1 MTTEDQKAEAKTTDI
16 KMTGHEYA
24 KRIAEYILRRFGD
37 RGIQVFR
44 EVHVGKSI
52 IGKKRRVDILVLTPE
67 RPHEVQRAMAIEC
80 KYQGSQGTVDE
91 KIPYALQD
99 MEAMA
104 MPGVIAY
111 AGEGFSPGV
120 RHMLEAAELSAYCLP
135 KAGQVKSNSATQ
147 ELDHQLAMNLGW
159 WDVLVEGKRPYVLP
173 EPEAAEPLVETE
185 ASDGASEIELMLEIE
200 PCQT

>member
-1 MTTEDQKAEAKTTDI
+1 
-16 KMTGHEYA
+16 MTGHEYA
-24 KRIAEYILRRFGD
+24 NLIAEYILRRFGD
-37 RGIQVFR
+37 RGIQVYR

-52 IGKKRRVDILVLTPE
+52 IGKKRRIDILVMTPE
-67 RPHEVQRAMAIEC
+67 LPHQSQKAMAIEC

-120 RHMLEAAELSAYCLP
+120 RHLLEAAELSAFCLP
-135 KAGQVKSNSATQ
+135 ALGQQSSSVATQ

-159 WDVLVEGKRPYVLP
+159 WDVLVEGKRPFVLS
-173 EPEAAEPLVETE
+173 ESWVLAE
-185 ASDGASEIELMLEIE
+185 
-200 PCQT
+200 

>member
-1 MTTEDQKAEAKTTDI
+1 
-16 KMTGHEYA
+16 MTGHDYA
-24 KRIAEYILRRFGD
+24 RLIAEYILRRFGD
-37 RGIQVFR
+37 RGIQVYR

-52 IGKKRRVDILVLTPE
+52 IGKKRRIDILVLAPDG
-67 RPHEVQRAMAIEC
+67 QRAMAIEC

-99 MEAMA
+99 MAALA

-120 RHMLEAAELSAYCLP
+120 RHLLEAAELSAYCLP
-135 KAGQVKSNSATQ
+135 ELGQQLTTAETQ

-159 WDVLVEGKRPYVLP
+159 WDILVEGKQPFVLP
-173 EPEAAEPLVETE
+173 ELAGNL
-185 ASDGASEIELMLEIE
+185 GAVA
-200 PCQT
+200 P

>member
-1 MTTEDQKAEAKTTDI
+1 MSGAMTTGNQGTEI

-135 KAGQVKSNSATQ
+135 KAGQLKSNSATQ

-173 EPEAAEPLVETE
+173 RPEELAGESGELELSLEPSEPL
-185 ASDGASEIELMLEIE
+185 LNLEDA
-200 PCQT
+200 PCEV